1 MSSVFTSNVAAR
13 IASQML
19 EHSHISDDVDELFA
33 MSIRVPESM
42 KAMID
47 AMAQQVGV
55 SRNTMA
61 IDLLRAG
68 IQNVL
73 SNLPPEVAQDL
84 VEEAG
89 GGQL

>member
-1 MSSVFTSNVAAR
+1 MSSIFSGDVAAR
-13 IASQML
+13 IASRML
-19 EHSHISDDVDELFA
+19 EHDHIPDDADELFS
-33 MSIRVPESM
+33 MSLRVPESM
-42 KAMID
+42 RAMVD

-55 SRNTMA
+55 SRNSMG

-84 VEEAG
+84 IEEAG
-89 GGQL
+89 GLL